1 MYEIL
6 EKHRFDEVYKIM
18 EDNFPPDERRTYE
31 KQRELLNDERYRVC
45 AVEKDGDIIAFFAVW
60 VLSGFVFGE
69 HLAVDKNSH
78 NAGIG
83 TKLLKEVASS
93 LDVPFVLE
101 IELENSSDTA
111 KRRAGFYRRN
121 GFNVNS
127 YEYAQ
132 PSYGEGK
139 SAIPMHLVSYPKPL
153 SKDEFEKCKNIIYK
167 EIYKIENYG

>member
-1 MYEIL
+1 MYKIL
-6 EKHRFDEVYKIM
+6 EKHRFNEVYKIL

-31 KQRELLNDERYRVC
+31 KQKEILNDERYRVC
-45 AVEKDGDIIAFFAVW
+45 TVEKDADIIAFFAVW
-60 VLSGFVFGE
+60 VLDGFVFGE
-69 HLAVDKNSH
+69 HLAVDKNFH
-78 NAGIG
+78 NQGVG

-93 LDVPFVLE
+93 FDVPFVLE

-139 SAIPMHLVSYPKPL
+139 SAIPMHLVSYPNTL
-153 SKDEFEKCKNIIYK
+153 SEDEFEKYKNIIYK
-167 EIYKIENYG
+167 EIYHS